1 MSMTTGRIVVGV
13 DDSEENIAALVWAI
27 RQARASGATIEA
39 VYAFQVA
46 LPVPYSPTVRA
57 PADEVAAEAQ
67 AALDQ
72 VIAARLAGHP
82 DVKATTTVIEG
93 RHFGRGVVRD
103 PRAHHDGAT
112 WGFTSVFPCSH
123 W

>member
-72 VIAARLAGHP
+72 VIAARAEEAPRRHRRNPSGP
-82 DVKATTTVIEG
+82 TTRRPSRPCCTCG
-93 RHFGRGVVRD
+93 
-103 PRAHHDGAT
+103 
-112 WGFTSVFPCSH
+112 SVPPLR
-123 W
+123 